1 MASTT
6 SSLLKLELQTTGE
19 NSSTWGNKLNDT
31 LSQAEIAI
39 TGEVTVSMAGSA
51 NVTLTDVDF
60 SASQSRYAVLGFT
73 GAITASVKAICPA
86 RVKWFYAINTTTQ
99 STTHTYSMS
108 VGTSSGTAVAIPNH
122 GLPVL
127 IYCDGTNCVTPQTA
141 LPSCHT
147 ATSTDTS
154 LTTSIVVLPIAAA
167 DIVSDPYSM
176 ISTAA
181 NTVIIPAGVEL
192 MLVQLNIFSDITD
205 DTTALAAA
213 IFANGHGGTPGSDQL
228 PAYWENSTISAR
240 ATGNLKTT
248 NVSALIYNPLQIH
261 TLNGSTRGSSISFGA
276 LCGTGTATLYGHT
289 IDAVVLR

>member
-60 SASQSRYAVLGFT
+60 SASQSRYAVLRFT

-205 DTTALAAA
+205 DTT
-213 IFANGHGGTPGSDQL
+213 GGSYFREWSRRHPWLRPTASVLGKQHHLCQGYRKPQDHQRLGADLQSTS
-228 PAYWENSTISAR
+228 NSYIKRQYPWLLDFVRRPVRDWDGDPLWS
-240 ATGNLKTT
+240 
-248 NVSALIYNPLQIH
+248 YN
-261 TLNGSTRGSSISFGA
+261 
-276 LCGTGTATLYGHT
+276 
-289 IDAVVLR
+289 